1 MRVGLAP
8 ALAGMLAFV
17 LASGAAGGERPGDLS
32 EADFLDELPVVLSAT
47 RLRQPLSETPAAIT
61 VIDRQMIRDSGAWDV
76 ADLFRLVPGMY
87 VAYNVDREIV
97 PGHVVS
103 YHGIADPYAKRMQI
117 LIDGRTVYT
126 SLFGG
131 PVWSNIP
138 LALDDIERIEVVRG
152 PNAASY
158 GANSFLGVINV
169 ITRDPAETRGDH
181 LSLAAGKPGADVTW
195 RHGGGTDNSDYRLTL
210 QWRDDRG
217 YTQTPTKLSNGRSV
231 YPRHDD
237 KEIHNLALR
246 SSHRL
251 GARDELQFHLGY
263 SGGTREAGEAGNPYL
278 PFHEKEVRSQF
289 EMLQWQRS
297 FAPDHQ
303 LSLRFFHSRDT
314 FRQDLRGMIGTTAF
328 AAFTLGVPAP
338 LDRPL
343 SHVAERYDLELQ
355 HIFSP
360 SADTR
365 LVWGAGAR
373 LDQAKSALYF
383 ASSDFRRFRQANA
396 FANLEWRPHAAWLL
410 NLGTMV
416 ENDDFAGTRASP
428 RLGVNFH
435 VADGHTLRAIASRA
449 YRNPVIYEQRGDS
462 RWRFPV
468 VAPLP
473 FAGQVLPFQYLYG
486 RDNLRPER
494 IDSREIGYV
503 VELGQGG
510 SLDFKASRDR
520 LRDLIEMYEFR
531 CGAAQMALPQCAGTT
546 PGTDVRLLENRSALR
561 VDAYEVQWQQ
571 RLWQRTQVHV
581 AWASTRVR
589 LAGAAVEEEYEHASP
604 RHSWSLLLAHQFPGN
619 WRASLAGYYMKALEA
634 IGGHAVP
641 AYRRWDLRLAHS
653 FRLGSVAAEAALVA
667 QNVHDSG
674 GREFY
679 RDNVFGRRLWAGLKL
694 DF

>member
-1 MRVGLAP
+1 MQGVRVR
-8 ALAGMLAFV
+8 ALAGMLSAAFV
-17 LASGAAGGERPGDLS
+17 AGAVAEESASGLS

-47 RLRQPLSETPAAIT
+47 RLRQPLSEAPAAIT

-87 VAYNVDREIV
+87 VAYNVDKEIV

-117 LIDGRTVYT
+117 LVDGRTVYT
-126 SLFGG
+126 PLFGG

-152 PNAASY
+152 PSAATY
-158 GANSFLGVINV
+158 GANSFLGVISI
-169 ITRDPAETRGDH
+169 ITRDPAETHGEH
-181 LSLAAGKPGADVTW
+181 LSLASGKPGADVTW
-195 RHGGGTDNSDYRLTL
+195 RHGGGTESSDYRLTL
-210 QWRDDRG
+210 QWRNDRG
-217 YTQTPTKLSNGRSV
+217 YTRTPTELPDGRSV

-237 KEIHNLALR
+237 KEIRNLALR

-251 GARDELQFHLGY
+251 SARDELQFHFGY
-263 SGGTREAGEAGNPYL
+263 SGGTREAGEGGNPFL
-278 PFHEKEVRSQF
+278 PYHEKDVRSQF

-314 FRQDLRGMIGTTAF
+314 FEQNLRGLIGTTTF
-328 AAFTLGVPAP
+328 GIFTLGAPAP
-338 LDRPL
+338 LDRPI

-360 SADTR
+360 SASTR
-365 LVWGAGAR
+365 LVWGAGTR
-373 LDQAKSALYF
+373 VDQAKSDLYF
-383 ASSDFRRFRQANA
+383 NSSNFRRFRQASV
-396 FANLEWRPHAAWLL
+396 FANLEWRPHAAWLV

-416 ENDDFAGTRASP
+416 ENNDFTGTHASP

-449 YRNPVIYEQRGDS
+449 WRNPVLYEQRGNS
-462 RWRFPV
+462 HWRFTSIAPV
-468 VAPLP
+468 
-473 FAGQVLPFQYLYG
+473 AGLSVPFQYLYG

-520 LRDLIEMYEFR
+520 LRDLIEIYEFR

-546 PGTDVRLLENRSALR
+546 AGTDVRLFDNRSEIK
-561 VDAYEVQWQQ
+561 VDSYEAQWQQ
-571 RLWQRTQVHV
+571 RLWQRTQLHV
-581 AWASTRVR
+581 GWASTRVR
-589 LAGAAVEEEYEHASP
+589 LAGNTVEDEYEHATP
-604 RHSWSLLLAHQFPGN
+604 RHSWSLLLAHQFDGN
-619 WRASLAGYYMKALEA
+619 WRASLAGYYMKALET
-634 IGGHAVP
+634 IGGHEVP
-641 AYRRWDLRLAHS
+641 AWRRWDLRLARS
-653 FRLGSVAAEAALVA
+653 FRLGNVDAEAALIA

-674 GREFY
+674 DREFY
-679 RDNVFGRRLWAGLKL
+679 RDNVSGRRLWASLKL